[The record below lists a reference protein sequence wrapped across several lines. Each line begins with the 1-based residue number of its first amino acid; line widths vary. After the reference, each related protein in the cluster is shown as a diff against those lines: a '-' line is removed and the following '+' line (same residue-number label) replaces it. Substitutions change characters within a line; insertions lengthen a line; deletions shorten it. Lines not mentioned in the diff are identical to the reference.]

1 MPRTDI
7 NECDIDLTAI
17 MDDAHIISIRRV
29 PTPEGRFFE
38 VKLAGGSGYGMTVGQ
53 ALAAAQRQPL
63 QVAA

>member
-7 NECDIDLTAI
+7 AAADIDLTAI
-17 MDDAHIISIRRV
+17 MDALHIINIRRV

-38 VKLAGGSGYGMTVGQ
+38 VTLAGGFGYGMTVGQ
-53 ALAAAQRQPL
+53 ALEAAQRQPL